1 MLVSGR
7 VQRNEFVFLHRI
19 QEIAKKLNTKH
30 SRYIIS
36 IGQEALDTDCVFF
49 RLETREK
56 DEDSLPEKNVSP
68 WWGLVRIV
76 KLFRFLIHSESWV
89 ESAAKHRTHAACI
102 GFVYTPIEQW
112 KKPWLVGLYKGL
124 YYPVL

>member
-68 WWGLVRIV
+68 W
-76 KLFRFLIHSESWV
+76 
-89 ESAAKHRTHAACI
+89 
-102 GFVYTPIEQW
+102 
-112 KKPWLVGLYKGL
+112 
-124 YYPVL
+124 